1 MSDRKRSTAS
11 DSDLTIG
18 PEIQP
23 HYPFP
28 FVLPAGTGPAQPEPE
43 GGWKITVGTIDEPA
57 GADEEMPAEANSG
70 RAVGWLRRLTNR
82 G

>member
-1 MSDRKRSTAS
+1 MSDRKRSAAS
-11 DSDLTIG
+11 NSGLTIG

-28 FVLPAGTGPAQPEPE
+28 FVLPAGTGPAGREPE
-43 GGWKITVGTIDEPA
+43 GSWKIPLDPTDEIVA
-57 GADEEMPAEANSG
+57 ADEAILAVANSG
-70 RAVGWLRRLTNR
+70 GTGGWWRRLTRR